1 MNVPIDK
8 STLASNLLETYNKQY
23 ETKVEDQNKVEL
35 DTHQIKMHNDS
46 YTIVGLFYF
55 SNMILEVETTLIL
68 VTTAKFN
75 LGCYIMNAEK
85 ERKRA
90 ETKTFS
96 FKKVRVEIVST
107 NMETKE
113 KGR

>member
-35 DTHQIKMHNDS
+35 DTHQIKMHKDS

-55 SNMILEVETTLIL
+55 SNMILRL
-68 VTTAKFN
+68 
-75 LGCYIMNAEK
+75 
-85 ERKRA
+85 KRP
-90 ETKTFS
+90 
-96 FKKVRVEIVST
+96 
-107 NMETKE
+107 
-113 KGR
+113 